1 MLANGLGFVVGHTVA
16 FLCVLCKKFA
26 MPRFLFLLLLF
37 ASLSLY
43 SCQKSETA
51 CTLDPD
57 RLATQVDLD
66 IVRLEQSFFE
76 ARSKE
81 EMLDVLEKY
90 PEIASLVLDQESY
103 PNLDSL
109 AEQLLLTN
117 GDTSMQALNKAVGD
131 EFADISAI
139 KQELEQAFAYLQSYY
154 PEFKAPKVYTYVS
167 GFAIDLLVEENILV
181 IGLDYFL
188 PSDHV
193 FQPDLPRYIASRYN
207 RKHLVPMIV
216 LAISSRY
223 NEVDPTDNTLLAEM
237 LYYGKAYHFVKA
249 ILPCTEDQ
257 YIIGYTPEQI
267 QASWDNEDLIWA
279 HFVENELLFQ
289 TNPFEIRKY
298 IGEAPAT
305 DAISADAPGRLG
317 RWIGWNIVEE
327 YQTNQ
332 DLSLPELMREAD
344 TKKMFKDSGYRPRG
358 GKEN

>member
-1 MLANGLGFVVGHTVA
+1 ML
-16 FLCVLCKKFA
+16 
-26 MPRFLFLLLLF
+26 RYLFSLLLF
-37 ASLSLY
+37 ASFGLS
-43 SCQKSETA
+43 SCQKTDTA
-51 CTLDPD
+51 CALDPD
-57 RLATQVDLD
+57 RLATRVDLD

-76 ARSKE
+76 ARSEKE
-81 EMLDVLEKY
+81 VRFLLEKH
-90 PEIASLVLDQESY
+90 PKVASLVLDEESY
-103 PNLDSL
+103 PNRDSL
-109 AEQLLLTN
+109 VQQLLRIHR
-117 GDTSMQALNKAVGD
+117 DSSMQALNTAVGK
-131 EFADISAI
+131 EFADISDI

-167 GFAIDLLVEENILV
+167 GFGIDLLVEEDILV

-188 PSDHV
+188 PSDHA
-193 FQPDLPRYIASRYN
+193 FQPDLPRYIASRYD

-216 LAISSRY
+216 LALSSRY
-223 NEVDPTDNTLLAEM
+223 NDVNPADNSLLAEM

-257 YIIGYTPEQI
+257 YIIGYSPEQI
-267 QASWDNEDLIWA
+267 AASWDNEDLIWA

-305 DAISADAPGRLG
+305 DAISPEAPGRLG

-327 YQTNQ
+327 YQTKQ

-344 TKKMFKDSGYRPRG
+344 AKKMFKDSGYRPRG
-358 GKEN
+358 GQEN